1 VRHAAV
7 RLPHVIDLYPDM
19 KDDPNDGPS
28 CSVAEAIRQQAFAV
42 NSTLVANAFA
52 TLIWPLFRK
61 GAIDRHGLF
70 MDVERGSVNPLH
82 IDPVAWSVMGYSP
95 DESKPQAACA

>member
-1 VRHAAV
+1 
-7 RLPHVIDLYPDM
+7 M

-52 TLIWPLFRK
+52 TLIWPLFCK

-70 MDVERGSVNPLH
+70 LDVEQGSVNPLH

-95 DESKPQAACA
+95 DESEPQAACA